1 MGSYD
6 VLTLLTKW
14 KYRVIKEKYLSIL
27 LKKKKCVILAIL
39 SKCGLDSE
47 YIKNYDSAYLAY
59 FQRLFL
65 RPWGCLFVEFKK
77 KKQKK

>member
-27 LKKKKCVILAIL
+27 LKKKNVLYWL
-39 SKCGLDSE
+39 
-47 YIKNYDSAYLAY
+47 YLAS
-59 FQRLFL
+59 
-65 RPWGCLFVEFKK
+65 VD
-77 KKQKK
+77 